1 MAFRHQMSS
10 GYQNTQGLS
19 GAEYLASIYGTEKD
33 KVNCSFYFKIGAC
46 RHGDKCSRTHN
57 RPTFSPTILLQNFY
71 HNPVVDLRQADAFD
85 KVGKKNE
92 EEQAYFDEFYEEVF
106 TELERKYGE
115 IDEMN
120 VCENIGEH
128 MIGNVYVKFMREE
141 DAEKAVKD
149 LENRW
154 FNGQPIYV
162 ELSPVT
168 DFRESRCRQHEI
180 TTCCKGGFCN
190 FMHLKAISPALG
202 EKLFGRRG
210 RYADEAGHYPSA
222 RRDEYRSGSRRDR
235 DRSPRDRWRD
245 GWRGRRAR
253 Y

>member
-1 MAFRHQMSS
+1 MSAS
-10 GYQNTQGLS
+10 RRGLSYGYQQTEGLS

-46 RHGDKCSRTHN
+46 RHGDKCSRTHH

-71 HNPVVDLRQADAFD
+71 HNPIVDVRQADAFD
-85 KVGKKNE
+85 KVGKRNA

-168 DFRESRCRQHEI
+168 DFRESRCRQHEV
-180 TTCCKGGFCN
+180 TTCYKGGFCN
-190 FMHLKAISPALG
+190 FMHLKAVSPELG
-202 EKLFGRRG
+202 ERLFGRRG
-210 RYADEAGHYPSA
+210 RYADEAGHYS
-222 RRDEYRSGSRRDR
+222 SRRPDRNRR
-235 DRSPRDRWRD
+235 DRSPRDRRRDEWRD
-245 GWRGRRAR
+245 HKEKR